1 MTNPAIIL
9 LNEKGLETAKRIQ
22 RLYPEAII
30 WGLEGRASSAD
41 KSFTQTGEHLRQ
53 LYGSG
58 ITIIGLCATGILI
71 RALSPAL
78 NSKHNEPA
86 VLAVSDDGAL
96 VVPLLGGLT
105 GANEM
110 ALELARTL
118 GATPAITASG
128 ARHYAIQLEA
138 PPDNYSLANPGD
150 AKRITSDILAG
161 ATVTLD
167 GECSWLEDSK
177 LPFTGNG
184 DITLRISA
192 FNEDLP
198 QHGLLYHPKSLLLEI
213 DTPHTTL
220 EDVKTAFD
228 ETGFAPAALAAIITS
243 EFGPVGSAK
252 QIAANLDVPLRL
264 VENYTTLKIARRTS
278 LKAPAINGQLSLIE
292 LKSPPDVTFLGR
304 PVGRISVV
312 GLGPGKESWRTP
324 EVKQALEAADC
335 LVGYQTYI
343 DMVPTRF
350 MQRRLPSD
358 NRVELERAMEALDI
372 AARGN
377 HVAIV
382 SSGDPGIFAMA
393 SAVLEAIDKNP
404 GKWAHIDLEILP
416 GLSAMQGAA
425 ALTGAPL
432 GHDFA
437 VISLSDIRKPFEI
450 IEQRL
455 IAAANSDMVIAIY
468 NPASKTRRQQVER
481 MKKTL
486 CEIKAP
492 ETPVLIAKN
501 IGRPGEE
508 RRITTLGALD
518 TDLIDMRTM
527 LIIGSS
533 KTRVIKGP
541 DGQPLIYTP
550 RSYE

>member
-1 MTNPAIIL
+1 MTNIAIIL
-9 LNEKGLETAKRIQ
+9 LNEKGLETAKKIQ
-22 RLYPEAII
+22 QLYPAATI
-30 WGLEGRASSAD
+30 WGLAGRATGAD
-41 KSFTQTGEHLRQ
+41 KSFSETGAHLRQ
-53 LYGSG
+53 LYQEST
-58 ITIIGLCATGILI
+58 TIIGLCAPGILI

-78 NSKHNEPA
+78 NSKHNEPP
-86 VLAVSDDGAL
+86 VLAVADDGAL

-110 ALELARTL
+110 ALELARAL
-118 GATPAITASG
+118 HAIPAITASG

-138 PPDNYSLANPGD
+138 PPKSYALANPAD
-150 AKRITSDILAG
+150 AKRITSDILGG

-167 GECSWLEDSK
+167 GECSWLQDSK

-184 DITLRISA
+184 DITIRISA

-198 QHGLLYHPKSLLLEI
+198 EYGLLYHPRSLLVEI
-213 DTPHTTL
+213 EHQDTTL
-220 EDVKTAFD
+220 QDVVAAFAD
-228 ETGFAPAALAAIITS
+228 TGFAPAATAAVIVS
-243 EFGPVGSAK
+243 EDGPVGKAK
-252 QIAANLDVPLRL
+252 EIAAALTVPLRL
-264 VENYTTLKIARRTS
+264 LENYTSINIARRMTIAGK
-278 LKAPAINGQLSLIE
+278 LALIE
-292 LKSPPDVTFLGR
+292 LKSPPDIAFLGR
-304 PVGRISVV
+304 SVGRVSVV
-312 GLGPGKESWRTP
+312 GLGPGKQSWRTP
-324 EVKQALEAADC
+324 EVKAALEAADC

-343 DMVPTRF
+343 DMVPKRF

-358 NRVELERAMEALDI
+358 NRVEMDRAMEALDI

-393 SAVLEAIDKNP
+393 SAVMEALDKNP
-404 GKWAHIDLEILP
+404 DKWAHIDLEVLP

-425 ALTGAPL
+425 ALAGAPL
-432 GHDFA
+432 GHDFS

-468 NPASKTRRQQVER
+468 NPASKSRRQQVER
-481 MKKTL
+481 MKEIL
-486 CEIKAP
+486 CEIKATD
-492 ETPVLIAKN
+492 TPVLLARD
-501 IGRPGEE
+501 IGRDAEE
-508 RRITTLGALD
+508 RHITTLGALD
-518 TDLIDMRTM
+518 TDRIDMRTM

-550 RSYE
+550 RSYQ